1 MLEGFGGEPWFGS
14 GEDELMDQSSSPDT
28 RCAVYLMESVAGLAL
43 GYQICREKVPIVTT
57 PVCELDH
64 KLQINFW

>member
-1 MLEGFGGEPWFGS
+1 
-14 GEDELMDQSSSPDT
+14 MDQSSSPDT